1 MMIPSLVEGPMPV
14 KMIAP
19 PKKEISLH
27 CDRLQLA
34 WKILEGDGNKMCPHL
49 EVTLD
54 CLSR

>member
-1 MMIPSLVEGPMPV
+1 MIPSLVEGPMPV

-34 WKILEGDGNKMCPHL
+34 WKSLEGDGNKLCPHL